1 VKKLDPADFA
11 RRRERAYTRMLQVG
25 GHYVVDS
32 IADVMPCLDAIEERI
47 ARGERP

>member
-1 VKKLDPADFA
+1 MDPAELD
-11 RRRERAYTRMLQVG
+11 RRRQRAYTRMYQAG

-32 IADVMPCLDAIEERI
+32 IADVMPCLDAIEERM